1 MIQFI
6 FLSIVLALSLL
17 IIFLRPAVA
26 TWQIETPTAKC
37 STQHSAA
44 KYFSTNLSTTAA
56 SNHASYV
63 LAMQDGTRLVVWFA
77 GSREGAGDVQL
88 MLATNQQENWSPPR
102 AIQSVASNAKA
113 FGHYTKKIGNP
124 VLFTADDGKI
134 HLVFVTVALGGWGG
148 SRLAHSVSSDHGLSW
163 STPELWVTS
172 PFINISTQVRNPP
185 LPMKLADGSQGW
197 LLPVHHEFMNKFPEY
212 LVLDSAGNF
221 LHKQRMPFGNGLI
234 QPALVHQGTSALQAY
249 FRPTNQQKQIL
260 SASYKNVWSDTLQ
273 NTALQNPDAGIA
285 VVKLANQQLLMAYN
299 PSTENR
305 NRLALA
311 LSDNGSAWRMVA
323 EVENGKDSEFSY
335 PSLSV
340 RGDDIDLTYS
350 YQRQY
355 IKHARFNLAWL
366 DQQAAT
372 FVATQ

>member
-1 MIQFI
+1 
-6 FLSIVLALSLL
+6 VLAL
-17 IIFLRPAVA
+17 
-26 TWQIETPTAKC
+26 
-37 STQHSAA
+37 
-44 KYFSTNLSTTAA
+44 
-56 SNHASYV
+56 
-63 LAMQDGTRLVVWFA
+63 QDGTRLVVWFA

-88 MLATNQQENWSPPR
+88 MLATNQQENWSASR

-148 SRLAHSVSSDHGLSW
+148 SRLAHSVSADQGLSW

-234 QPALVHQGTSALQAY
+234 QPALVNQGAAALQAY

-260 SASYKNVWSDTLQ
+260 SASYKNVWAEVLQ
-273 NTALQNPDAGIA
+273 DTALQNPDAGIA
-285 VVKLANQQLLMAYN
+285 VVKLSNQQLLMAYN

-323 EVENGKDSEFSY
+323 EVESGKESEFSY
-335 PSLSV
+335 PSLAV

-350 YQRQY
+350 YQRQF

-366 DQQAAT
+366 DQQAAAS
-372 FVATQ
+372 VAAR